1 MASPAPTEPGTRG
14 PFQGWVVRSPRGNA
28 ARQGGDHA
36 ATCGQV
42 RVHQESRLSH
52 AGSGRGHPPGAA
64 RRLPGRQDFS
74 ATGPG
79 HSLGLLL
86 EPLGVLIQMKLCQG
100 PLSKGQSRGSEKEA
114 GSWGSGGRTRP
125 SEMGRAHPGTAPRK
139 GPVLTRL
146 YQRADSGPA
155 SPIPPVG
162 PLSPTLTQSV
172 ALGTGAQVATAP

>member
-100 PLSKGQSRGSEKEA
+100 PLSKGQSHGSEKEA
-114 GSWGSGGRTRP
+114 GSWGSGGERGRLKWEVLIPALPLERARP
-125 SEMGRAHPGTAPRK
+125 DST
-139 GPVLTRL
+139 V
-146 YQRADSGPA
+146 QRADSGPA